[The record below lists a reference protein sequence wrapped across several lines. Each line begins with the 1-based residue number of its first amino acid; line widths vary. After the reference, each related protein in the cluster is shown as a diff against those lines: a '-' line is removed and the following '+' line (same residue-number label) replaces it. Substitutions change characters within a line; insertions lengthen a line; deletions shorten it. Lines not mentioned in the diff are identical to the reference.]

1 MKKFKI
7 ILTAAV
13 RSILLLIPGAVA
25 GWWFRGKAPAYIS
38 LPAALCIEFVFLI
51 AVSFLITL
59 AASVKARLKLNAEG
73 SAEKPDEEKNT
84 DDPSTLTVG

>member
-7 ILTAAV
+7 IAAIV
-13 RSILLLIPGAVA
+13 RGILLLIPGAVA
-25 GWWFRGKAPAYIS
+25 GWWFRDKAPAYIFI
-38 LPAALCIEFVFLI
+38 PAALFIEVVFLI

-73 SAEKPDEEKNT
+73 PGGKPDDEKNT